1 MTSVQRIR
9 GKQNCS
15 RAGELRSG
23 KLPVLISAAGS
34 TWSGSLWKVS
44 PEVTVNFKS
53 PGAGDSPE
61 LSWKP
66 PYVLM
71 CLPGNLSGKLWLPN
85 FMQGPLR
92 RDPKP
97 QPEGKT
103 SKKCVSRLSP
113 ALRRR
118 GECSR
123 RWRRCWVISWQ
134 PRALPVSILKT
145 IFSVLTTWKTVTIWE
160 CASPRLHDDHKYEW
174 IW

>member
-85 FMQGPLR
+85 FVQGPLR

-97 QPEGKT
+97 QPQRGR
-103 SKKCVSRLSP
+103 RLRNVFPGSP
-113 ALRRR
+113 PPCDA
-118 GECSR
+118 EE
-123 RWRRCWVISWQ
+123 
-134 PRALPVSILKT
+134 
-145 IFSVLTTWKTVTIWE
+145 SVAGGGADAELSADNQGH
-160 CASPRLHDDHKYEW
+160 CLYPF
-174 IW
+174 